1 MFGNAMQPTSRKIK
15 LGHRGIAVLALLLGT
30 TASWAQTPED
40 RWKKEIAE
48 QNRHYSQVPHAMLKI
63 QDAVYLGE
71 GEAASLQGRPD
82 RPASWRWTKSRAAS
96 TILQLSLQD
105 KKLNVTRNGKAIDPS
120 ILQSGFSLGKDIDV
134 AGQPTQVGAG
144 IAGWRIFLFNQKNPA
159 ARNFTGVSYFP
170 YDAAYRVTAQF
181 TADPG
186 LRPRVFR
193 TSRGTDKQFYH
204 AGDASFALKG
214 RKIAL
219 PFYAES
225 NKPGEITDM
234 SAFYTDGLTGKGA
247 YGSGRYVD
255 VGGFGRF
262 PPARIT
268 IDLNFAYNPNCAR
281 SPYFTC
287 PLATDDIPIPV
298 AAGERDPHT
307 PH

>member
-1 MFGNAMQPTSRKIK
+1 MKPRIQVFAG
-15 LGHRGIAVLALLLGT
+15 LVLLLGT
-30 TASWAQTPED
+30 IDSGSVSTAWAQTPQET
-40 RWKKEIAE
+40 WKKEIAE

-63 QDAVYLGE
+63 QDAVYLDE
-71 GEAASLQGRPD
+71 GESAGLQGRPD
-82 RPASWRWTKSRAAS
+82 QPSGWRWTKNGRASA
-96 TILQLSLQD
+96 ILQVSLKD
-105 KKLNVTRNGKAIDPS
+105 KKLTTTRNGKPVDPAS
-120 ILQSGFSLGKDIDV
+120 IQNGISLGKDMDV
-134 AGQPTQVGAG
+134 VGQPTQVGAG
-144 IAGWRIFLFNQKNPA
+144 VPGWRIFVFNQNNPA

-181 TADPG
+181 TADPA

-204 AGDASFALKG
+204 AGDATFVLKG
-214 RKIAL
+214 RKVTL

-225 NKPGEITDM
+225 NKAGEITDM
-234 SAFYTDGLTGKGA
+234 SAFYTDGLTGRGA

-255 VGGFGRF
+255 VGQFGRF

-287 PLATDDIPIPV
+287 PLATDEIPLPV
-298 AAGERDPHT
+298 AAGERDPHA

>member
-1 MFGNAMQPTSRKIK
+1 MPRRSCEIK
-15 LGHRGIAVLALLLGT
+15 LRSRGIVILALLLGT
-30 TASWAQTPED
+30 MASWAQTPED
-40 RWKKEIAE
+40 TWKKEIAE
-48 QNRHYSQVPHAMLKI
+48 QNRHYAQVPHAMLKI

-82 RPASWRWTKSRAAS
+82 QPADWRWTKKSGSPA
-96 TILQLSLQD
+96 ILQLSLKSQ
-105 KKLNVTRNGKAIDPS
+105 KLTVTKNGKAIAPS
-120 ILQSGFSLGKDIDV
+120 VIQNGLSLGKDID
-134 AGQPTQVGAG
+134 AMGQPTQVGAG
-144 IAGWRIFLFNQKNPA
+144 IPGWRIFVYNQNNPA
-159 ARNFTGVSYFP
+159 ARNFAGVSYFP
-170 YDAAYRVTAQF
+170 YDPTYRVTAQF
-181 TADPG
+181 TPDPN
-186 LRPRVFR
+186 LRPRAFR

-204 AGDASFALKG
+204 AGDAIFPLKG
-214 RKIAL
+214 RKITL

-225 NKPGEITDM
+225 NRPGEITDM

-255 VGGFGRF
+255 VSQFGRF

-287 PLATDDIPIPV
+287 PLATDDIPVPV
-298 AAGERDPHT
+298 AAGERDPHA